1 MAHTTSHSDD
11 QPGKRDAWQ
20 SSAGGW
26 QTDGSDNDGRYDAG
40 DSVAAHLVSG
50 AHFAVPDDD
59 GTRGAH
65 MAPGSWDQA
74 PDDAQAG
81 AASPTQPSPRS
92 SSPAQQPAS
101 SASAQARRSPSAGDP
116 QPNGRP
122 DASGP
127 SARQSSAS
135 ARPGVRGQ
143 QDAGSEPASKPSPR
157 PLRLA
162 SKQPAQRQAG
172 AAQTPQPRAGQNVA
186 QQNPNGPS
194 AEPRPRLQDR
204 LGFKPRRRQ
213 SASAQG
219 TPQGSPVNQG
229 PAAQGQG
236 PSQSAPRTRVASEY
250 YRKRSHRQNHK
261 SEVRRN
267 VLIVALSLLAACL
280 VVMVVTGFTAAS
292 EANRV
297 VNDLKGAVS
306 ATASGDADTLNSQ
319 VSDLQEAT
327 DDLRATVNG
336 PVFSALANIGFG
348 RDVASVRSMVD
359 VLDVANQ
366 EVMVP
371 LAQHGDQLKGDV
383 MEEDT
388 INVDALTQLISI
400 AEDLRPGIQKVSD
413 AASNM
418 DSAALPQL
426 SSVTSKIKSLLEC
439 ADPLIDSL
447 STLKPALPSLLG
459 ANGKTASYLL
469 IAQNN
474 AELRPTG
481 GIPGSWGVVTV
492 DNGKIK
498 FSSLGEP
505 DEYTK
510 QGIQISEADR
520 DLMGEYYTYMKP
532 DQFWVSANFDPDF
545 PRSAKHLA
553 TYWSLIKQENISGVD
568 PDTPDEVDGVVA
580 VDPIVVQS
588 LLGLTDGFDVDGH
601 HIDGTNATKVL
612 LSDSYWNVDQDQ
624 QNSYFGDVASGAL
637 QTIMS
642 SLGSMNPSSLYDVV
656 MDAGQKGHIQ
666 VWCQDQTAQ
675 KAIEQL
681 GFSGETSDDANNPQL
696 GTYFYDI
703 TWSKMDWYLN
713 QTTTVGSAQ
722 QNSDG
727 TTSYTVTTTLINQM
741 TESEAQSAPDYVVSF
756 GDNKLVANR
765 GGMATVVYLYA
776 PYGGNISNLQ
786 CNSGTFSKISTN
798 GYYVYRGLVILDP
811 QKRET
816 ITYTVTTAAG
826 ATGDLSVRSTPT
838 CTEVAGW
845 RSDKRGDDSYELQ
858 DSSSYADPDGAADN
872 YKSGYTS
879 TKPRN
884 RGYGTNDTS
893 SSSSSA
899 SSSSGSSSDYSD
911 DSASSSSYNSGYHG
925 QSGSSSD
932 RDDDD

>member
-11 QPGKRDAWQ
+11 QPGKHDAWQ
-20 SSAGGW
+20 SSDSSW
-26 QTDGSDNDGRYDAG
+26 QTDGPDSGSQHG
-40 DSVAAHLVSG
+40 TSGSVAAHLVSG
-50 AHFAVPDDD
+50 AHFAMSDDS

-65 MAPGSWDQA
+65 MAAGSRDQA
-74 PDDAQAG
+74 PSEPSAG
-81 AASPTQPSPRS
+81 SPSSASGSPAPPTQPARRP
-92 SSPAQQPAS
+92 
-101 SASAQARRSPSAGDP
+101 SAQ
-116 QPNGRP
+116 
-122 DASGP
+122 
-127 SARQSSAS
+127 ARQSSAAGPSQTSRPSTNGGSSSGGRPAARNQQASNGQTASRPS
-135 ARPGVRGQ
+135 AQPLQPATSRSTRRQSNDAQPQ
-143 QDAGSEPASKPSPR
+143 QPKPSQ
-157 PLRLA
+157 
-162 SKQPAQRQAG
+162 SK
-172 AAQTPQPRAGQNVA
+172 T
-186 QQNPNGPS
+186 
-194 AEPRPRLQDR
+194 RLQDR
-204 LGFKPRRRQ
+204 LSFRPRRRRAADAQ
-213 SASAQG
+213 ESPAGSAPGAQ
-219 TPQGSPVNQG
+219 P
-229 PAAQGQG
+229 QG
-236 PSQSAPRTRVASEY
+236 PSPATPQTRVANEY
-250 YRKRSHRQNHK
+250 YRNRSQKQNRK

-267 VLIVALSLLAACL
+267 VLIAVLSLLAACV

-297 VNDLKGAVS
+297 VNDLRGAVS
-306 ATASGDADTLNSQ
+306 ATASGDADTLTSQ

-327 DDLRATVNG
+327 DDLRGTVNG
-336 PVFSALANIGFG
+336 PVFSILANIGFG

-371 LAQHGDQLKGDV
+371 LAQHGDDLKGDV
-383 MEEDT
+383 MTDDT

-413 AASNM
+413 AAGNM
-418 DSAALPQL
+418 DTAALPQL
-426 SSVTSKIKSLLEC
+426 ASVTSKVKSLLQC
-439 ADPLIDSL
+439 ADPLIGDL
-447 STLKPALPSLLG
+447 STLKPALPTLLG

-492 DNGKIK
+492 DNGKIQ

-505 DEYTK
+505 DAYTK
-510 QGIQISEADR
+510 ESIQISEADR

-532 DQFWVSANFDPDF
+532 DQYWVSANFDPDF

-553 TYWSLIKQENISGVD
+553 KYWSLIKQENISGID
-568 PDTPDEVDGVVA
+568 PDTPSEVDGVIA
-580 VDPIVVQS
+580 VDPIVVQN
-588 LLGLTDGFDVDGH
+588 LLGLTGGFDVNGN

-642 SLGSMNPSSLYDVV
+642 NLGSMNPSSLYDVV
-656 MDAGQKGHIQ
+656 KDAGQKGHIQ
-666 VWCQDQTAQ
+666 VWCQDQTAEE
-675 KAIEQL
+675 AMEQL
-681 GFSGETSDDANNPQL
+681 GFSGEVSDDANNPQL

-756 GDNKLVANR
+756 GDNKLVAHR
-765 GGMATVVYLYA
+765 GGMATVVFLYA
-776 PYGGNISNLQ
+776 PYGGTISNLK

-816 ITYTVTTAAG
+816 ITYTVTTAKG

-845 RSDKRGDDSYELQ
+845 RSDKRGDDTYELQ
-858 DSSSYADPDGAADN
+858 DNSSYADPDGATDS
-872 YKSGYTS
+872 YSSGYTS
-879 TKPRN
+879 VKPRN
-884 RGYGTNDTS
+884 RGYGTDDTS
-893 SSSSSA
+893 SSSSS
-899 SSSSGSSSDYSD
+899 SSESSSSDYGY
-911 DSASSSSYNSGYHG
+911 DSSSSNSSSYNSGYHG
-925 QSGSSSD
+925 QSGSSNDS
-932 RDDDD
+932 DDDS